1 MFLANKARATQIRSY
16 GELTW
21 GWPSHW
27 HAGRLDGHSAAQTL
41 WERATR
47 ASPTGRRRDR
57 GAGRVRREE
66 DRREREKNYGSFV
79 VSLSLIVMHEVSNLR
94 WQL

>member
-57 GAGRVRREE
+57 GAVRVRREE
-66 DRREREKNYGSFV
+66 DRRERERKKLWFICGQSFFN
-79 VSLSLIVMHEVSNLR
+79 SDAR
-94 WQL
+94 GF